1 MKKLKIIR
9 ETVANLTDEQMQKIR
24 GASVFH
30 FSCDCN
36 DTESCSVFYKCCPP
50 PEENALVIKNF
61 NP

>member
-24 GASVFH
+24 GASIVH
-30 FSCDCN
+30 FTCFCN
-36 DTESCSVFYKCCPP
+36 DTESCSVFHKCCPP
-50 PEENALVIKNF
+50 PEEKIQAEKFF